1 MTAQPAGGTA
11 KMAARETSS
20 NPGLDWAAWRAQPIS
35 PTCMPLKP
43 LVQALPQDRWPETP
57 DWSACSA
64 RHGLKN
70 ARGLPVSF
78 VPPANPATSAL
89 AFEQRIYEHGEV
101 ETRAATWHDAFHAC
115 TWLTFP
121 LTKARIN
128 QLHIEDGLDNTP
140 NRRSVLRNILTLIDE
155 GGLIVASSNPALL
168 DLLRG
173 FQWHTL
179 FWQQRAAV
187 QREMDFVIF
196 GHALYERALA
206 MHYGSTGRGILLDVA
221 ADYFAWDM
229 PQRVRH
235 LDARLAALLDGPAQ
249 LTSTSLLHP
258 VPIKGIPG
266 WDAANQAEDY
276 YRDTQQFRAGRR
288 KVA

>member
-1 MTAQPAGGTA
+1 
-11 KMAARETSS
+11 
-20 NPGLDWAAWRAQPIS
+20 
-35 PTCMPLKP
+35 MPLNP
-43 LVQALPQDRWPETP
+43 LVEALPQGRWPETL
-57 DWSACSA
+57 DWSACAAS
-64 RHGLKN
+64 HGLKN
-70 ARGLPVSF
+70 AHGLPVSF
-78 VPPANPATSAL
+78 VPPSHPAPSAL
-89 AFEQRIYEHGEV
+89 GFEQRIYERGEV

-121 LTKARIN
+121 RTKARIN

-155 GGLIVASSNPALL
+155 GGLIVAGSSPALL

-173 FQWHTL
+173 FQWHAL

-187 QREMDFVIF
+187 QREIDFVIF

-221 ADYFAWDM
+221 ADYFDWDM

-235 LDARLAALLDGPAQ
+235 LDERLTAFLSDPAQ
-249 LTSTSLLHP
+249 LTSTTLLHP

-266 WDAANQAEDY
+266 WDVASECEDY
-276 YRDTQQFRAGRR
+276 YRDTQQFRSGRR
-288 KVA
+288 KAA